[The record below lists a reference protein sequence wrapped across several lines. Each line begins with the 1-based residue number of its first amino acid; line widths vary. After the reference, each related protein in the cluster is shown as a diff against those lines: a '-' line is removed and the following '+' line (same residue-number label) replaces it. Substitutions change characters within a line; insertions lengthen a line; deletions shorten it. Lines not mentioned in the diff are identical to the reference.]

1 MPTVAS
7 SISRRILQIIEFYES
22 FIMSMFNAYVVKL
35 IFKNSIYKIRIVA
48 IYELRIEHIS
58 VSMLNIITLINLNRK
73 IIILF

>member
-1 MPTVAS
+1 
-7 SISRRILQIIEFYES
+7 
-22 FIMSMFNAYVVKL
+22 MFNAYVVKL